1 MIGLPGHTPD
11 PSGDRI
17 RLSILASISH
27 LRPRP
32 FGKIGWVK
40 ITVCRAAS
48 FDGQRVRIL
57 PMIFETVD
65 WKVEWGGGRR
75 ARNEDLGVHG
85 MIGNTKRSASLAS
98 DHDGGQ
104 YPRAFGLHL

>member
-1 MIGLPGHTPD
+1 
-11 PSGDRI
+11 
-17 RLSILASISH
+17 
-27 LRPRP
+27 
-32 FGKIGWVK
+32 
-40 ITVCRAAS
+40 
-48 FDGQRVRIL
+48 
-57 PMIFETVD
+57 MIFETVD

-85 MIGNTKRSASLAS
+85 MIGNTKRLASLAS